1 MSNFSVQIINQLFE
15 IQHKIKETGHTAG
28 FERNFNRLLSLF
40 EEEGFIIQ
48 DPTNEIYSDSRTD
61 CEASISGE
69 LASKMKITKTLKPVI
84 YKKTG
89 NAVQLLQKAVVIVE
103 KN

>member
-1 MSNFSVQIINQLFE
+1 MSNPTIQIINQLFE
-15 IQHKIKETGHTAG
+15 IQHKIKEMGHAAG
-28 FERNFNRLLSLF
+28 FERNFNRLLSIF

-61 CEASISGE
+61 CEASISGA

-84 YKKTG
+84 YKKT
-89 NAVQLLQKAVVIVE
+89 NDVVQLLQKAVVIVE